1 MSSLAVLTILALT
14 PISVEEVRAAARA
27 NLDAVRAEIAV
38 RDAKAGQTL
47 ARSAIFPQLSLNAG
61 ASDLFAGPQRRFN
74 VVPVQSPS
82 GEVSFE
88 QRAVDVPGFNQGN
101 FSLQLTVNQLIYDG
115 GAWWNQIAKSNS
127 EFDAASGQL
136 EEQRLSSEL
145 EAVRRFFQLLLQQLT
160 LDVLGT
166 TVRRSEEQLARA
178 KSLFEAGRGSKR
190 DVLDAEVNLR
200 NDRISVLKQ
209 QQAIAQARI
218 DLSAW
223 INRLDDDLEAIS
235 PPLGR
240 LVPVPGVDDAKKLAA
255 SNRPLFRALDA
266 QLRAAELGAEVA
278 KSGFFPRVSAQASYG
293 RNSPTADPFFTD
305 FSRQNSLNLGLNI
318 NWDIFSGF
326 QTQAQVERSR
336 LLIERTAV
344 EQRQQRQTLEAEVR
358 RGVAQLATQGKVA
371 SLANENVRLSQEEL
385 SLEEQ
390 RYSAGAGSPLEV
402 RNAQL
407 RVTQAQLT
415 QVQGQVELEISK
427 AALER
432 SLGTKVEAAP

>member
-1 MSSLAVLTILALT
+1 MSSLAVLSILALT

-27 NLDAVRAEIAV
+27 NLDAVKAEIAV
-38 RDAKAGQTL
+38 RDARAGQTL
-47 ARSAIFPQLSLNAG
+47 ARSSIFPQVGLSAG

-82 GEVSFE
+82 GEVTFE
-88 QRAVDVPGFNQGN
+88 QRAVDVPSFNQGN
-101 FSLQLTVNQLIYDG
+101 FSLQLTVNQLLYDG
-115 GAWWNQIAKSNS
+115 GAWWNQIAKSSS
-127 EFDAASGQL
+127 EFNAAQGQL
-136 EEQRLSSEL
+136 EEQQLASEL
-145 EAVRRFFQLLLQQLT
+145 EAVRRFFELLRQQLT

-166 TVRRSEEQLARA
+166 SVRRTEEQLVRA

-200 NDRISVLKQ
+200 NDRINVLKQ

-223 INRLDDDLEAIS
+223 INRLEDDLEAIP

-240 LVPVPGVDDAKKLAA
+240 PVTAPQVDNAKKIAA
-255 SNRPLFRALDA
+255 SRRPLFRALDE
-266 QLRAAELGAEVA
+266 QLRALELGVEVA
-278 KSGFFPRVSAQASYG
+278 RGGYFPRVSAQASYG

-305 FSRQNSLNLGLNI
+305 FTRQNSLNIGLNI

-336 LLIERTAV
+336 LLLERTTV
-344 EQRQQRQTLEAEVR
+344 DQRQQRQTLEAEIR
-358 RGVAQLATQGKVA
+358 RGVAQLSTQGKVS
-371 SLANENVRLSQEEL
+371 SLANENVQLSQDEL

-407 RVTQAQLT
+407 KVTQAQLT
-415 QVQGQVELEISK
+415 QVQGQVDLEISK

-432 SLGTKVEAAP
+432 SLGTKVEAWP